1 MGWTPTTMV
10 KPAIASAE
18 TREGSA
24 NAVEARGL
32 RTAQEELAFKFWGW
46 GLPCLAVLAFGLL
59 SYASRRSPIGP
70 WEEWHRG
77 RGA

>member
-1 MGWTPTTMV
+1 MV
-10 KPAIASAE
+10 KPATASAE

-46 GLPCLAVLAFGLL
+46 GLPCLG
-59 SYASRRSPIGP
+59 
-70 WEEWHRG
+70 
-77 RGA
+77 GAGIRIVVVREQEKP